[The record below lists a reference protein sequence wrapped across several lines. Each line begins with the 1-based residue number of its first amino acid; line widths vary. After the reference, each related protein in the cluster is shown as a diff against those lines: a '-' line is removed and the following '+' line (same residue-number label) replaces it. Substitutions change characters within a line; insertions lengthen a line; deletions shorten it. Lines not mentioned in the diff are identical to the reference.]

1 MFTRKCDEPLQ
12 HGPEH
17 VQRWIVERSYVRQR
31 VVNAAIQMF
40 RRINKEMVKAYME
53 LETNLQVIL
62 RDVKLS
68 PPLRKYDDITG
79 IDNGIDEK
87 QSQTISKIVTEITQP
102 SRERSLDHLRHE
114 YFPVLDKL
122 KAAIDRL

>member
-1 MFTRKCDEPLQ
+1 
-12 HGPEH
+12 
-17 VQRWIVERSYVRQR
+17 
-31 VVNAAIQMF
+31 
-40 RRINKEMVKAYME
+40 MVKAYME

-68 PPLRKYDDITG
+68 PPLRKDDDITG

-87 QSQTISKIVTEITQP
+87 QSQTLSKIVTKITQP

-114 YFPVLDKL
+114 YFPVLDKR